1 MSERKKII
9 ENNEDKKDNIDIIEE
24 KVGNTNVPFSE
35 VFKLYTERILD
46 KGEDDLF
53 KDDDLIDLDITE
65 KNKFEIKGSIGSDL
79 IYDGEMVFFPILVSF
94 EKDDINK
101 TYKIFTQ
108 IYFDKIYKR
117 MNFKNPMLLIEK
129 FLSKI

>member
-53 KDDDLIDLDITE
+53 RDDDLIDLDITE
-65 KNKFEIKGSIGSDL
+65 KNKFEIKGSIGSNL

-94 EKDDINK
+94 EKDDIIK
-101 TYKIFTQ
+101 HI
-108 IYFDKIYKR
+108 
-117 MNFKNPMLLIEK
+117 K
-129 FLSKI
+129 FLLKNILIKYIKE